1 MPDLTLVSMT
11 SQELEAFIDEQVA
24 DYAVERMLDGTWSP
38 RDAPERARAG
48 LQRVITWEHEAATV
62 ERQRLL
68 TAITSDGQCVGW
80 VWIKL
85 APLASRPARA
95 FLCQMTVT
103 RALRHHGYGRAMLAA
118 LETAL
123 AAEGI
128 EELHLNVYEANLLAK
143 CLYAEAG
150 YELVAQHAT
159 MRQLRK
165 LLRGRTSHA
174 QHCTPR
180 VSAPSA

>member
-1 MPDLTLVSMT
+1 MQDLTLVSMT

-38 RDAPERARAG
+38 REAPDRARAG
-48 LQRVITWEHEAATV
+48 LQRVITWEHEAATS

-68 TAITSDGQCVGW
+68 TAITSDGQCIGW

-85 APLASRPARA
+85 APLALPPARA
-95 FLCQMTVT
+95 FLCQLTVT

-118 LETAL
+118 LETTL

-128 EELHLNVYEANLLAK
+128 DELDLNVYEANLPAK
-143 CLYAEAG
+143 RLYAEAG
-150 YELVAQHAT
+150 YELVTQQAT
-159 MRQLRK
+159 IRQLRK
-165 LLRGRTSHA
+165 LLQARTSHA
-174 QHCTPR
+174 QPCDPR
-180 VSAPSA
+180 VVAPSA